1 MDDAMFTLTVMPYQ
15 RALRARA
22 RQLAGNETDADDLVQ
37 ETLERALRTFS
48 RFRPGTAAHAWLL
61 TILRSVWID
70 NWRRTRRDVPEPP
83 ARLCETRQPEPD
95 PPDLYDLADLI
106 AARVPT
112 ATKRLPPK
120 LRTVLELRLISKFT
134 YRAIARR
141 LRLPLPTVGTRVL
154 RAKRRLARILEAD
167 LRLPGDQTRAVGRL
181 PVVPGEG
188 LWQRLG

>member
-1 MDDAMFTLTVMPYQ
+1 MFTLTVMPYQ
-15 RALRARA
+15 GVLRARA

-37 ETLERALRTFS
+37 ATLERALRTFS
-48 RFRPGTAAHAWLL
+48 SFRPGTAAQAWLL

-70 NWRRTRRDVPEPP
+70 NWRRTRRDVPEPLGG
-83 ARLCETRQPEPD
+83 LCAVQPEPD
-95 PPDLYDLADLI
+95 PPDLYDLADVI

-112 ATKRLPPK
+112 ATQQLPPK

-134 YRAIARR
+134 YRAIAQH
-141 LRLPLPTVGTRVL
+141 LRLSLPTVGTRLL

-167 LRLPGDQTRAVGRL
+167 LRLQRDQTRSVARL

>member
-1 MDDAMFTLTVMPYQ
+1 MFTLTVMPYQ
-15 RALRARA
+15 GVLRARA

-37 ETLERALRTFS
+37 ATLERALRTFS
-48 RFRPGTAAHAWLL
+48 RFRPGTAAQAWLH

-70 NWRRTRRDVPEPP
+70 NWRRTRRDVPEPLGG
-83 ARLCETRQPEPD
+83 LCAVLQPEPD
-95 PPDLYDLADLI
+95 PPDLYDFADVV
-106 AARVPT
+106 AARVPA

-134 YRAIARR
+134 YRAIAQR

-167 LRLPGDQTRAVGRL
+167 LRLQRDQTRAVGRL
-181 PVVPGEG
+181 PVVDGGG
-188 LWQRLG
+188 LWHRLG